1 MKAGHAC
8 LDEQTLLHPISSS
21 SHLTYYGK
29 SVPTIPP
36 SAPKQSVCMAWM
48 MDRDMAWAGGT
59 VHWHNLDHSAK
70 YDQFSIVIFLF
81 PDPTGKQ
88 YMLHNEWTN
97 GFHGSYALQM
107 FKEKFF

>member
-1 MKAGHAC
+1 MSHLVLVTGFTLFPPPSSPQAQGQGHA
-8 LDEQTLLHPISSS
+8 LL
-21 SHLTYYGK
+21 G
-29 SVPTIPP
+29 
-36 SAPKQSVCMAWM
+36 
-48 MDRDMAWAGGT
+48 
-59 VHWHNLDHSAK
+59 
-70 YDQFSIVIFLF
+70 FLF